1 MIKYDRQLNSEIRR
15 TVANFNAKVRRL
27 EKQERELIPNT
38 TSVEELKNAYTK
50 RYELKRK
57 LRELQRFSERGVE
70 DVVQAE
76 KGLRFT
82 KWELDNLKRE
92 IRRANYVGNREAR
105 RLEEKITPLTITR
118 KSAYNSLKAKLKVIN
133 KPLSTASKSELNR
146 IQANINRLLDYDLKT
161 EQFQA
166 NFFKI
171 LYAEA
176 GVSGTPDYV
185 LSGIQDQ
192 LSKLSAD
199 DLLKLTKES
208 PEIQAIVDYS
218 PTKGNIISQ
227 SRMRDILSS
236 LNEKLPAILSQ

>member
-1 MIKYDRQLNSEIRR
+1 MIRYDKQLNSELRR

-27 EKQERELIPNT
+27 EKQERELIPDRIT
-38 TSVEELKNAYTK
+38 VRELRDSFSK

-57 LRELQRFSERGVE
+57 LKELQRFSQRGVE
-70 DVVQAE
+70 NVVETE

-118 KSAYNSLKAKLKVIN
+118 RGAYNSLKSRLKVIN
-133 KPLSTASKSELNR
+133 KPISSVTRSELNK
-146 IQANINRLLDYDLKT
+146 IQANINRILDYDMKT
-161 EQFQA
+161 EQFQE
-166 NFFKI
+166 NFFQI

-176 GVSGTPDYV
+176 GMSGTPDSIL
-185 LSGIQDQ
+185 LSIQE
-192 LSKLSAD
+192 KLGNLKAD
-199 DLLKLTKES
+199 ELLKFTKES
-208 PEIQAIVDYS
+208 PELQAIVDYS

-227 SRMRDILSS
+227 SRMRDILTS
-236 LNEKLPAILSQ
+236 LNDKLPMILSQ